1 MLWGGGEQRHLSI
14 SPGVCLLYNKP
25 TRTNLDRK
33 EKRQKKKKKKKKE
46 RKRERRE
53 EYLFE

>member
-33 EKRQKKKKKKKKE
+33 EKRQKKKKKKKE